1 MKKLIATFIVLGL
14 MTVLI
19 AACAIT
25 SSSSGGSSSSSGN
38 DVHMSD
44 SNFVLS
50 TVTISKGSSL
60 NLIDDTGTVHI
71 IQNGTWTNNT
81 PILKK
86 ENGAPIVNQTFTGND
101 THATGPFNTAGTYD
115 IFCTVHP
122 GMNLTVTVK

>member
-1 MKKLIATFIVLGL
+1 

-50 TVTISKGSSL
+50 TVTIRKGTNL

-86 ENGAPIVNQTFTGND
+86 ESGAPIINQTFTGND
-101 THATGPFNTAGTYD
+101 THAIGPFTTAGTYD

-122 GMNLTVTVK
+122 GMNLTVTVE